1 MKKINKD
8 IIKKLYFPLKRSRKY
23 DNGVMLFL
31 GGSKKFH
38 GAPWFVI
45 EVASKILDLVFY
57 SSVPENNRLMQ
68 KIQAKNPCFV
78 PIPRKEVF
86 EVIKETDAI
95 LMGPG
100 MGVSKDTKQ
109 LANLILRKYPEKK
122 YVLDA
127 DALRVVNLKFLN
139 KNVIITP
146 HYREFKFLFG
156 KKTNHENAKKMA
168 KKYGCIIVLKGQK
181 DIICSPKQCV
191 YNTTGNQGMTKGG
204 TGDVLAG
211 LTVALACKND
221 LFLSACAGTLIN
233 GLAGDSLYKK
243 VGVYYNA
250 LDLVNEIP
258 RILSFLRSKNL

>member
-1 MKKINKD
+1 M
-8 IIKKLYFPLKRSRKY
+8 
-23 DNGVMLFL
+23 FL

-38 GAPWFVI
+38 GAPWFAI
-45 EVASKILDLVFY
+45 DVASKIVDLVFY

-78 PIPRKEVF
+78 PIPRKEIF
-86 EVIKETDAI
+86 EVIDETDTI

-100 MGVSKDTKQ
+100 MGVNKNTKK
-109 LANLILRKYPEKK
+109 LVNLILKKYPEKK
-122 YVLDA
+122 YILDA
-127 DALRVVNLKFLN
+127 DALKVVNLKFLN

-146 HYREFKFLFG
+146 HIREFKFLFG
-156 KKTNHENAKKMA
+156 KKTNYENARKMA
-168 KKYGCIIVLKGQK
+168 KKHGCIIVLKGWR

-211 LTVALACKND
+211 LIAALSCKND
-221 LFLSACAGTLIN
+221 LFLAAQAGTFVN

-250 LDLVNEIP
+250 LDLAREIP
-258 RILSFLRSKNL
+258 GVLFKLTNHD